1 MFGNILSIYDRD
13 ECFYVAPNQLN
24 LRWICL
30 ESKESTLA
38 AVDIIGIETS
48 TGERPSFNL
57 ENYSDIGRFGIGKYA
72 NEDDSAPSIWKFRT
86 KFPKLNENENI
97 SKEDSVRGFQKMYE
111 NELSKSK
118 DRQFKTVSTE
128 KRGRHLLLVRVDNL
142 T

>member
-24 LRWICL
+24 LRWIGV

-48 TGERPSFNL
+48 TGEGPSFHL
-57 ENYSDIGRFGIGKYA
+57 ENYTDIGRFGIRKYA

-86 KFPKLNENENI
+86 KFPKLNESI
-97 SKEDSVRGFQKMYE
+97 SKEDSVRGFQKKYE